1 MLSEH
6 KENEV
11 VAAYLN
17 ELTKLKKAFNKI
29 DVVFDVN
36 FDPKSESGKEL
47 TEKALQQI
55 ITLDE
60 VVLAFRTT
68 LVN

>member
-1 MLSEH
+1 M
-6 KENEV
+6 
-11 VAAYLN
+11 
-17 ELTKLKKAFNKI
+17 TKLKKAFNKI

-55 ITLDE
+55 KTLDE
-60 VVLAFRTT
+60 VVLAFRTA